1 MGGGTKKNPWK
12 GGEQRSKKGWRSEG
26 VGLKM
31 SYFFSGKVT
40 FTMEISKKDSDN
52 FVLTVTIFAHEKKNL
67 DKIAFFACDKIA
79 VAIFGKSNCL
89 FACITFQKNCS

>member
-67 DKIAFFACDKIA
+67 DKIA